1 MKIDILTKE
10 EYFKIK
16 YPGAWEIKEYLKKQ
30 NEEKIKRLKEEIAR
44 LEGIVDLKYDKDG
57 NPIFTG
63 IYQRKY
69 PIYQDTDG
77 TVIYEEKEDYK

>member
-1 MKIDILTKE
+1 MKIEVLTEE

-16 YPGAWEIKEYLKKQ
+16 YPTGAWEMREYFKKQ
-30 NEEKIKRLKEEIAR
+30 KEEIAR
-44 LEGIVDLKYDKDG
+44 PEGIVDLKYDKNG

-77 TVIYEEKEDYK
+77 TVIYEYEKEE

>member
-1 MKIDILTKE
+1 MKIEVLTEE

-16 YPGAWEIKEYLKKQ
+16 YPNGAWEMREYFKKQ
-30 NEEKIKRLKEEIAR
+30 REETVKRLKEEIAR
-44 LEGIVDLKYDKDG
+44 LEGIVDLKYDKNG

-63 IYQRKY
+63 IHQRKY

-77 TVIYEEKEDYK
+77 TVIYEKEEL